1 MKTSKKI
8 LGATFPLSLIIP
20 LSGCGGSKYAVK
32 GCKPTKN
39 FPCVLADENNTKDSI
54 VVTDSLNSITLG
66 RDVTTG
72 SKIIIS
78 PKKPDKNSDLIV
90 SGFVIISPDNIGS
103 AKKID
108 VVINGETVSGTG
120 AQGEIKLSKDT
131 DTVIELP
138 EEAIGKYVS
147 FGILI
152 NHQAYSNVGEVE
164 VTVE

>member
-1 MKTSKKI
+1 MKKSKKI
-8 LGATFPLSLIIP
+8 LGATLALSVII

-90 SGFVIISPDNIGS
+90 SGFAIISPDNIGS

-120 AQGEIKLSKDT
+120 KTGEIKLSKDT

-152 NHQAYSNVGEVE
+152 NHQASSNVGEVE